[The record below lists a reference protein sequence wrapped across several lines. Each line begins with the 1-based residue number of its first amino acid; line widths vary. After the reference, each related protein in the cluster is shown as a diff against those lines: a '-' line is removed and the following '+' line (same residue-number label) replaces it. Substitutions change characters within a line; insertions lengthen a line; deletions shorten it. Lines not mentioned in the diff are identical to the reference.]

1 MLEFPLRNHISKIK
15 WKSEFVN
22 YACWKSQCG
31 RCIFKTCAFCT
42 HAPSR
47 NTRSRVCILNDTT
60 VNRCKILF
68 LEASVNRIKIY
79 CNRFF
84 IETLSS
90 IFTREQKIANNWRHF
105 IISTQT
111 GSHEKSRISLIHFCS
126 NIHSF
131 TVLDYM
137 YTGLYISFKIFIMV
151 IYIFIWWLLHTVHI
165 HLIGKVFFLYFVN
178 QYFF

>member
-1 MLEFPLRNHISKIK
+1 MHRQEIRDLG
-15 WKSEFVN
+15 
-22 YACWKSQCG
+22 YASC
-31 RCIFKTCAFCT
+31 
-42 HAPSR
+42 
-47 NTRSRVCILNDTT
+47 NDTP

-84 IETLSS
+84 IKRSHPYL
-90 IFTREQKIANNWRHF
+90 RENKKIANWQYF

-137 YTGLYISFKIFIMV
+137 YTGIYISFKIFILV

-165 HLIGKVFFLYFVN
+165 HLIGKVFFMYFVN
-178 QYFF
+178 QFFFITSLLGFCYHTSTITTS

>member
-31 RCIFKTCAFCT
+31 RCIFKTCAFCP

-90 IFTREQKIANNWRHF
+90 IFTREQKDCQQLTAFHHINTNWF
-105 IISTQT
+105 SW
-111 GSHEKSRISLIHFCS
+111 KSRISLIHFCS

-131 TVLDYM
+131 TVLD
-137 YTGLYISFKIFIMV
+137 
-151 IYIFIWWLLHTVHI
+151 
-165 HLIGKVFFLYFVN
+165 
-178 QYFF
+178 

>member
-1 MLEFPLRNHISKIK
+1 MHRQEIRDLG
-15 WKSEFVN
+15 
-22 YACWKSQCG
+22 YASCND
-31 RCIFKTCAFCT
+31 
-42 HAPSR
+42 AP
-47 NTRSRVCILNDTT
+47 

-90 IFTREQKIANNWRHF
+90 IFTREQKDCQQLTAFHQINTNWF
-105 IISTQT
+105 SW
-111 GSHEKSRISLIHFCS
+111 KSRILLIHICS

-137 YTGLYISFKIFIMV
+137 YTGIYISFKIFILV